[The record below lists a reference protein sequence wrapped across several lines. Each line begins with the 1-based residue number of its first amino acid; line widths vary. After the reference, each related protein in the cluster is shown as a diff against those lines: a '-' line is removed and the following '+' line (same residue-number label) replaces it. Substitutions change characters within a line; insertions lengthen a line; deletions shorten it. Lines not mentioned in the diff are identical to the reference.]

1 MNKGLMNSLH
11 DPRIKGQDCQSIGK
25 LESIIGHLA
34 FIVNLK
40 INRKKNRK
48 NKILIREFDK
58 KA

>member
-1 MNKGLMNSLH
+1 MNKELMNSLH

-40 INRKKNRK
+40 INRKKIE
-48 NKILIREFDK
+48 KIKF
-58 KA
+58 